1 MVALIGIDC
10 ATQPNKV
17 GLALGALDGDGVRIK
32 ACRTGNTNAAPASIV
47 CSWLKPGETA
57 LLALDAPLGWPLA
70 IGRALA
76 GHQAGA
82 AMGATAHSL
91 FRRQCDDDIYERF
104 GKRPL
109 EVGANFISR
118 TAVAAL
124 DLLADIR
131 SITGESIP
139 LAWTPA
145 DLEPITAI
153 EVYPAATRLAHGS
166 EGKGGSIEGLE
177 PLLDLSALDGVLP
190 SSADAIDAL
199 VCVLAAADFIRG
211 RARPPV
217 ELDIARQ
224 EGWIW
229 TAERPRQTWGAHH

>member
-17 GLALGALDGDGVRIK
+17 GLALGELDGGYVRIK
-32 ACRTGNTNAAPASIV
+32 VCRTASPKERPETIVAA
-47 CSWLKPGETA
+47 WLQESGRA

-70 IGRALA
+70 LQQALA
-76 GHQAGA
+76 GHQAGE
-82 AMGATAHSL
+82 AMGSSAHAL
-91 FRRQCDDDIYERF
+91 FRRQTDDDIHTRF
-104 GKRPL
+104 RKRPL

-124 DLLADIR
+124 ELLQR
-131 SITGESIP
+131 LRTSTGTAIP
-139 LAWTPA
+139 LAWSPM
-145 DLEPITAI
+145 DVNPIAAI

-177 PLLDLSALDGVLP
+177 PLLDLSDLVGVLP
-190 SSADAIDAL
+190 ASADAIDAV
-199 VCVLAAADFIRG
+199 VCVLAAADFLRG
-211 RARPPV
+211 QARPPV
-217 ELDIARQ
+217 DLETARQ

-229 TAERPRQTWGAHH
+229 TAESPEQP